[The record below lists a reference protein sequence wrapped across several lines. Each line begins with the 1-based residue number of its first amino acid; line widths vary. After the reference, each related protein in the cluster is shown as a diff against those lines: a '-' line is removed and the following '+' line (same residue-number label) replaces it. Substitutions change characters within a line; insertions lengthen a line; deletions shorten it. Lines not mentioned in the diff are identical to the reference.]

1 MPGSDDQFP
10 DEVDRSAGVL
20 YCAFRRRHRDLSAEG
35 IMYEILMYKFQAAAQ
50 VRLCPYEKARRQY
63 SRRVDQMVE

>member
-20 YCAFRRRHRDLSAEG
+20 CVSKRRDFVSP
-35 IMYEILMYKFQAAAQ
+35 
-50 VRLCPYEKARRQY
+50 VLCLVAG
-63 SRRVDQMVE
+63 SRSGRNGEAMPI